1 MFFNLKESSFLTSVL
16 VILLVVGLVIAI
28 PLVAIWAINTLF
40 LTAIPITFYTWVAAF
55 FLIMVIQGK
64 NK

>member
-1 MFFNLKESSFLTSVL
+1 MFFNLKESSFLASVL
-16 VILLVVGLVIAI
+16 VIFLVVGLVIAI
-28 PLVAIWAINTLF
+28 PLAAIWAINTLF
-40 LTAIPITFYTWVAAF
+40 LTAIPITFYTWFAAL